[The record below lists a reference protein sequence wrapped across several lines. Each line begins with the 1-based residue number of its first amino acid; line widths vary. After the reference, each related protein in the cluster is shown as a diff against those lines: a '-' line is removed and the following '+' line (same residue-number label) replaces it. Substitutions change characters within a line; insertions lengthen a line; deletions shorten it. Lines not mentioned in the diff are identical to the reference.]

1 MGVLPLQFADG
12 ITRETLKL
20 DGSETFT
27 IHGVGALRP
36 RQVVEVTLTRA
47 DGTTETFATRCRIDT
62 VNELE
67 YFLNGGILHYVL
79 RKLAA

>member
-12 ITRETLKL
+12 VDRKTLAL

-27 IHGVGALRP
+27 IRNVAALRP
-36 RQVVEVTLTRA
+36 RQAVEVELTRA
-47 DGTTETFATRCRIDT
+47 DGTSETFQTRCRIDT

>member
-1 MGVLPLQFADG
+1 MGVVPLQFLDHFNRA
-12 ITRETLKL
+12 TLEL

-27 IHGVGALRP
+27 ITGVAALRP
-36 RQVVEVTLTRA
+36 RQAVEVTLTRA
-47 DGTTETFATRCRIDT
+47 NGTTETFMTRCRIDT

-67 YFLNGGILHYVL
+67 YFLNGGILQYVL